1 MTVIYFKRIYGN
13 LMFCSFWITEPFF
26 IKSLFIFT
34 YIKPKKAFFLFC
46 RGEIIL
52 YYFILFSWRS
62 YWIHMKWIISRLLW
76 SCITSLWLI
85 GCQISGHFLNQFE
98 AKPKPIVICVRVFS
112 RASCYYLEFL
122 WAHCAFSAC
131 FDFLLSLLWFTL
143 ILRHLIL
150 NSSMCT

>member
-52 YYFILFSWRS
+52 YYFIF
-62 YWIHMKWIISRLLW
+62 YWIRWIISRLLW

-85 GCQISGHFLNQFE
+85 GCQISRHFFNQCE
-98 AKPKPIVICVRVFS
+98 AKSKPIVICVRVFS

-131 FDFLLSLLWFTL
+131 FDFLFSLLWFAL